1 MIPAASMSLEATN
14 QSCDCG
20 EPHEDL
26 IQFLEN
32 LVNELGFFKDR
43 YILNYGIENAANQSR
58 DLDRQMDEKLEIF
71 LKHQSAALEMN
82 KPYYYYLKGK
92 LLNISTTYSSEA
104 ESLLSKAI
112 KLDPKIVDAWNEL
125 GESYFKANEFAKAQ
139 SCFEGGLREKRNKV
153 SLRNLATILR
163 RAQTETAD
171 SLKKRIELITCY
183 SKEALKMD
191 PQDGKSWLNWGT
203 AQLYIFF
210 GTTQSPYTI
219 KQCLSAYAQAEKD
232 INCKT
237 SVELHYNKGII
248 FKYQELYKQAL
259 ESLETAALY
268 DPMWED
274 PKVQGAQLLQYLQ
287 NIVELIRTKGKL
299 KPKKLLQILKTINSK
314 YLGPYSAAGQ
324 CGETTTALHNV
335 PYNELQPGSNVGKV
349 ILGTVICSVVTES
362 GVPFTFCSI
371 DKSETI
377 IVTTLY
383 NLAAGKGVIIG
394 DRVAIPQPLVTDIDF
409 HYKDNHF
416 KFRTVRVQ
424 NPMQMIVNGKQV
436 DDKVVSNASLC
447 VLDH

>member
-1 MIPAASMSLEATN
+1 MIPAANMSLEPTK

-71 LKHQSAALEMN
+71 LKHQSAALETN

-125 GESYFKANEFAKAQ
+125 AESYFKANEFAKAQ
-139 SCFEGGLREKRNKV
+139 SCFEGGLRE
-153 SLRNLATILR
+153 
-163 RAQTETAD
+163 
-171 SLKKRIELITCY
+171 
-183 SKEALKMD
+183 
-191 PQDGKSWLNWGT
+191 
-203 AQLYIFF
+203 
-210 GTTQSPYTI
+210 
-219 KQCLSAYAQAEKD
+219 
-232 INCKT
+232 
-237 SVELHYNKGII
+237 I

-259 ESLETAALY
+259 EALETAALY

-299 KPKKLLQILKTINSK
+299 KPKKLKQILKTINFK

-362 GVPFTFCSI
+362 AVPFTFCSI

-409 HYKDNHF
+409 HYKHNHF